1 MKNDKPFD
9 SNKSISIGDLTI
21 ENSEDKV
28 IIYGD
33 LDITRDKAGLNKLNQ
48 LLSILNNTKNQLE
61 KEDLPDS
68 IEIKASVVI
77 KNPFKS

>member
-33 LDITRDKAGLNKLNQ
+33 LEITRDKAGLNKFC
-48 LLSILNNTKNQLE
+48 LLYTSPSPRDKRQSRM
-61 KEDLPDS
+61 PS
-68 IEIKASVVI
+68 SA
-77 KNPFKS
+77 

>member
-61 KEDLPDS
+61 KEKKINVFYD
-68 IEIKASVVI
+68 EA
-77 KNPFKS
+77 

>member
-68 IEIKASVVI
+68 IEIKTSVVI